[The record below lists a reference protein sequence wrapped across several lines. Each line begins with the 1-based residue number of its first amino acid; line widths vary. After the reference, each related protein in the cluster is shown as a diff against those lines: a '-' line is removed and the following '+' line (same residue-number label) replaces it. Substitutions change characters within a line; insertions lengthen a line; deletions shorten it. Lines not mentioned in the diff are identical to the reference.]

1 MIGIHYNVKQKFTQP
16 QNWMV
21 FEKAFTKEELE
32 KIENDLKDVPF
43 KGATIFGGGGSID
56 PKQRRSRIKWIPQN
70 EKFGWI
76 YVKLLDMA
84 KKSNDALWEFDLHS
98 LPEMIQYTQPPWSK
112 DASVTIKPKKDKDRE
127 PPKLIPK
134 VIGSETI
141 RMTQGNYDALV
152 TSAGKIFGKTADG
165 KVADG
170 DVAKYYNLP
179 FATRIALLG
188 QEFKK
193 GQGLAFADYVSK
205 RWC

>member
-43 KGATIFGGGGSID
+43 KGATIFGGDGGVD

-98 LPEMIQYTQPPWSK
+98 LPEMIQYTEY
-112 DASVTIKPKKDKDRE
+112 DANDEGHYDWHQDIGPE
-127 PPKLIPK
+127 
-134 VIGSETI
+134 IGSLRKI
-141 RMTQGNYDALV
+141 SMTVQLSDPSEYEG
-152 TSAGKIFGKTADG
+152 
-165 KVADG
+165 G
-170 DVAKYYNLP
+170 DLEYY
-179 FATRIALLG
+179 LG
-188 QEFKK
+188 GPLEVSSHTVDK
-193 GQGLAFADYVSK
+193 GQGTVFCFPSYMLHRVTPVTKGIRKSFVLWLGGSSFK
-205 RWC
+205 